1 MLSKLLVA
9 GVALTLLLAG
19 GTAAAGAWLWNRA
32 ALSTVGEVEF
42 INPLAIPPLA
52 DSRIDEQGRR
62 VFDLAATAGDHDYGQ
77 GSPVASHGFNGDH
90 LGPTLRAERGERVVV
105 NVHNQLAEP
114 TTVHWHG
121 MHLPA
126 IMDGGP
132 HQPVAPGQTWSPS
145 WRIDQPAATLWYHPH
160 PHGQTEKHVYR
171 GLAGMFLLDDPET
184 GALDLPDEYGVDDIP
199 VIVQDKKFDRG
210 GQLDDRP
217 NLFSDVGV
225 LGDTVAVNG
234 TVGGYLD
241 VTTEQVR
248 LRLVNASTARTY
260 HFGFADNRTFA
271 LIGSDGGLLAAPH
284 ETERIMLSPGERA
297 EIVVRMQPG
306 EQTVLRS
313 YPAPLGV
320 DHPGGRFS
328 GRDDTLDVLQLRAA
342 DRLRPSS
349 PLPERL
355 VEVPRLDPADASQVR
370 ELRLAGRTI
379 NGESMDMRRIDFAVE
394 AGSVE
399 IWQIRNTDGTQH
411 NFHLHDVQFQVVD
424 VDGHPPPPELAGW
437 KDTIFLRPGVRVEI
451 IARFADYADPR
462 TPYMFHCHLLNHEDS
477 GMMGQFVVVEPGQPP
492 ETPDLPASHDH

>member
-1 MLSKLLVA
+1 
-9 GVALTLLLAG
+9 
-19 GTAAAGAWLWNRA
+19 
-32 ALSTVGEVEF
+32 
-42 INPLAIPPLA
+42 
-52 DSRIDEQGRR
+52 
-62 VFDLAATAGDHDYGQ
+62 
-77 GSPVASHGFNGDH
+77 
-90 LGPTLRAERGERVVV
+90 
-105 NVHNQLAEP
+105 
-114 TTVHWHG
+114 
-121 MHLPA
+121 
-126 IMDGGP
+126 
-132 HQPVAPGQTWSPS
+132 
-145 WRIDQPAATLWYHPH
+145 
-160 PHGQTEKHVYR
+160 
-171 GLAGMFLLDDPET
+171 MFLLDDPEA

-217 NLFSDVGV
+217 NLLSDVGI

-248 LRLVNASTARTY
+248 LRLLNASTARTY
-260 HFGFADNRTFA
+260 HFGFADNRVPGRASLLPGRTFA

-284 ETERIMLSPGERA
+284 ETDRIMLSPGERA

-320 DHPGGRFS
+320 DHPGGRFY

-355 VEVPRLDPADASQVR
+355 VEVPRLDPADATQVR
-370 ELRLAGRTI
+370 ELRLSGRRI

-394 AGSVE
+394 VGSVE
-399 IWQIRNTDGTQH
+399 IWQVRNAAGTQH
-411 NFHLHDVQFQVVD
+411 NFHIHDVQFQVLT
-424 VDGHPPPPELAGW
+424 VDGEPPPPELAGW
-437 KDTIFLRPGVRVEI
+437 KDTIYLRPGVRVEI
-451 IARFADYADPR
+451 IARFADFADRR

-477 GMMGQFVVVEPGQPP
+477 GMMGQFVVVEPGQRP
-492 ETPDLPASHDH
+492 ETLDLPARHDH